1 MQLSKPN
8 YQVFSTILLGFLLFG
23 LKDFAGL
30 ISGSLPRIIA
40 LIGLIFIFIS
50 PFYYKYKIVNGLNK
64 KIRIFFYAYLCW
76 LVLIM
81 IRPLFL
87 GQSYTADSIH
97 PYAIHGLTSYLTPFV
112 VLLGVGIISLRK
124 MFKIIFIFSI
134 IGGVF
139 FVLNY
144 NVMLSTLL
152 EGETMSFDG
161 KIGLGELANSYSF
174 WFSISTLSLLCYE
187 FVPMR
192 YKWSAIFTA
201 VFMGFLYLLFGRRG
215 GVFMSILYFSGMFYL
230 YLEQSKSSFRFV
242 KMIFVVAIMTVAYL
256 LVKNYSDSFFSIF
269 YDRLFEDSRGRVEQA
284 LIKTLDKEDV
294 WLYGKGIEGTY
305 EERHFKDPRYA
316 HETGYLYLILKGG
329 ILYLFFYVSL
339 LLHAAY
345 LGFFKTRN
353 RLTKALALYVF
364 FSYCFF
370 NPFWTSQL

>member
-1 MQLSKPN
+1 
-8 YQVFSTILLGFLLFG
+8 
-23 LKDFAGL
+23 
-30 ISGSLPRIIA
+30 
-40 LIGLIFIFIS
+40 
-50 PFYYKYKIVNGLNK
+50 
-64 KIRIFFYAYLCW
+64 
-76 LVLIM
+76 M

-161 KIGLGELANSYSF
+161 KIGLGELAGSYYF
-174 WFSISTLSLLCYE
+174 WFNISALSLLCYE

-305 EERHFKDPRYA
+305 EERHFKDPRYV

-364 FSYCFF
+364 FHIVFLI
-370 NPFWTSQL
+370 PFGLPSFSLEYLFVWIAFGICESLRWRSFTNEQIKNHIAKT